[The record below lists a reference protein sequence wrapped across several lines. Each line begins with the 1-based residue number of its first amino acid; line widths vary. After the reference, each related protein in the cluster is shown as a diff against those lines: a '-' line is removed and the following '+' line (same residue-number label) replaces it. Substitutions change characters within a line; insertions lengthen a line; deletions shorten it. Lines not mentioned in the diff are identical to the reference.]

1 MKMIKLLSKILLATL
16 QAKQTEAS
24 IWSQC
29 CKNFFVKSRFPP
41 KLKQQE
47 QVGHFKSNEKTK
59 IKQKEAE
66 MDP

>member
-1 MKMIKLLSKILLATL
+1 MKMILSIILLVTL

-47 QVGHFKSNEKTK
+47 
-59 IKQKEAE
+59 
-66 MDP
+66 